1 MKRDLSKP
9 LAPTF
14 GDPVKKKV
22 KAGKSPVSG
31 KEAFMLK
38 RREATMRNEIKENAA
53 NPDSKKRAA
62 AKKQNQADSSLRR
75 KAVAAAKKKGS
86 KTGYGK

>member
-31 KEAFMLK
+31 KEAFRLK
-38 RREATMRNEIKENAA
+38 
-53 NPDSKKRAA
+53 
-62 AKKQNQADSSLRR
+62 
-75 KAVAAAKKKGS
+75 
-86 KTGYGK
+86 

>member
-9 LAPTF
+9 LASTY

-22 KAGKSPVSG
+22 KKGKSPVSA
-31 KEAFMLK
+31 KDAFMLK

-62 AKKQNQADSSLRR
+62 SRTQNQVDSALRR
-75 KAVAAAKKKGS
+75 KAILAAKKKGG
-86 KTGYGK
+86 KLGYGK